1 MAQVEASTR
10 VFEVLTF
17 RNYLHSIALTST
29 EIETQVAKIYYH
41 PDPFRDDEAEGEL
54 PYQFVTAFY
63 SYIERFNRLPFQQ
76 KFWDSYCYDLE
87 HRAHFDL
94 NAQSES
100 YKHGLEARIKS
111 RVYPALI
118 RDIHFAKLLSEQ
130 LPDNYTLTYNP
141 ELDFKYG
148 IDVLI
153 YDNNKKHF
161 WGLCL
166 LQDTE
171 TAKEQ
176 LRRKKK
182 KRKAIFKLDYAEV
195 YINVNT
201 HAVGIQLYAPSEV
214 EKVIR
219 VLEAINQ

>member
-10 VFEVLTF
+10 VFEVHSF
-17 RNYLHSIALTST
+17 RNYLHSIALTSG
-29 EIETQVAKIYYH
+29 EIEAQVKKIFYY
-41 PDPFRDDEAEGEL
+41 PDSFRDDEAEGEL
-54 PYQFVTAFY
+54 PYQFVPAFY
-63 SYIERFNRLPFQQ
+63 NYIERFNRLPFQQ
-76 KFWDSYCYDLE
+76 KFWDAYCYDLE

-94 NAQSES
+94 NAKPDS

-130 LPDNYTLTYNP
+130 LTDDYVITYNP

-153 YDNNKKHF
+153 YDNQNKHF

-166 LQDTE
+166 LQNTD

-176 LRRKKK
+176 LKRKKK
-182 KRKAIFKLDYAEV
+182 KRRNFFKLDYIEE

-201 HAVGIQLYAPSEV
+201 QAPGVQLYASSEV
-214 EKVIR
+214 DKVIKA
-219 VLEAINQ
+219 LESANK